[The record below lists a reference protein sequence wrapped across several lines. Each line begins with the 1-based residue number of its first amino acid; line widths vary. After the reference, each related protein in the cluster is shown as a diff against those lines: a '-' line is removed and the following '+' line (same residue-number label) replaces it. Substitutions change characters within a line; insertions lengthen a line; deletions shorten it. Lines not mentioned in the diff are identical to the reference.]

1 MAKNRNKKK
10 RNGVASMG
18 VNDGTVPDLPQ
29 TKKGR
34 PMKRLKNVQK
44 MKTVE
49 KAIAKN
55 EKYAEKSS
63 KIKSVA
69 DKGLKHLLHVTVK
82 ANTCLKQEEESV
94 SLKKLRYHP

>member
-29 TKKGR
+29 KDEEGR
-34 PMKRLKNVQK
+34 PMKRLKNVQN

-63 KIKSVA
+63 KIKSVY
-69 DKGLKHLLHVTVK
+69 VMF
-82 ANTCLKQEEESV
+82 S
-94 SLKKLRYHP
+94 